1 METSRENSAFLGR
14 IIQDA
19 WRLVSLKREIDIPLS
34 GEICVHLDIETMVIT
49 ARTIRKRAF
58 ENFVFQAGIGCAVNA
73 YENPNETFS

>member
-34 GEICVHLDIETMVIT
+34 VEICVHIDIETMVISMH
-49 ARTIRKRAF
+49 
-58 ENFVFQAGIGCAVNA
+58 N
-73 YENPNETFS
+73 